1 MSFKRLPRFQ
11 VISACIS
18 LLSDT
23 SRRSQFQ
30 PKQTIAFLLMQRF
43 GRGCQFG
50 VAPAFASGPGYITVP
65 SACGRA
71 CGVSVA
77 GLT

>member
-1 MSFKRLPRFQ
+1 MDSSSLLVWENSCRADPEVEMSFKRLPRFR

-30 PKQTIAFLLMQRF
+30 HKQTIAFLLMQRF
-43 GRGCQFG
+43 GQRCQFG
-50 VAPAFASGPGYITVP
+50 VAPAFASDPG
-65 SACGRA
+65 
-71 CGVSVA
+71 
-77 GLT
+77 